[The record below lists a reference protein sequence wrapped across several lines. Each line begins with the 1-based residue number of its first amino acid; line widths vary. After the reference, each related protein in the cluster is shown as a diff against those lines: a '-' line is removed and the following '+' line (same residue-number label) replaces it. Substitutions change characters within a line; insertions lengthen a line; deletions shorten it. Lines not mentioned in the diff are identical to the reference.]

1 MDIAAIFL
9 PLAGFLIAGLFGRL
23 IGDRAS
29 MAVTTLGVCV
39 AAVISWWLFFDVAI
53 GGHERTHSLLLWI
66 HSGNFV
72 ADWALKFDTL
82 TAVMLIVVNT
92 VSAMVHVY

>member
-9 PLAGFLIAGLFGRL
+9 PLASFLIAGLFGRI

-29 MAVTTLGVCV
+29 MAVTTLAVCV
-39 AAVISWWLFFDVAI
+39 ACVISWWLFFDVAI
-53 GGHERTHSLLLWI
+53 DGNVRTHSLLLWM

-92 VSAMVHVY
+92 VSAMVHI